1 VCVGQAMEAD
11 GRIYGVMVSIVQC
24 NGAGGLGASARL
36 SEPARLE
43 AATCCGAGAPTGTPR
58 PSLRAVMARG
68 SSAVACLSLFLS
80 LTVTGC
86 TSAPVSDT
94 SAAALR
100 LALDRER
107 LQAEADAA
115 VAITGRR
122 VCRQQRLGLA
132 ERETERG
139 VVVRDAQGQWRVR
152 TAAGAEVPAL
162 GAGWTICR

>member
-1 VCVGQAMEAD
+1 ME
-11 GRIYGVMVSIVQC
+11 VV
-24 NGAGGLGASARL
+24 SARVL
-36 SEPARLE
+36 ALL
-43 AATCCGAGAPTGTPR
+43 AA
-58 PSLRAVMARG
+58 
-68 SSAVACLSLFLS
+68 LSLA
-80 LTVTGC
+80 GC
-86 TSAPVSDT
+86 ASPSVPDAPDLNPAHSAT
-94 SAAALR
+94 AAR

-152 TAAGAEVPAL
+152 TAAGTEVPAL
-162 GAGWTICR
+162 SAGWVPCA

>member
-1 VCVGQAMEAD
+1 MDV
-11 GRIYGVMVSIVQC
+11 VSVRVL
-24 NGAGGLGASARL
+24 ALV
-36 SEPARLE
+36 
-43 AATCCGAGAPTGTPR
+43 AT
-58 PSLRAVMARG
+58 
-68 SSAVACLSLFLS
+68 LSLA
-80 LTVTGC
+80 GC
-86 TSAPVSDT
+86 ASPSAPD
-94 SAAALR
+94 ALDVNPATAR

-152 TAAGAEVPAL
+152 TAAGTDAPAL
-162 GAGWTICR
+162 GAGWAPCG

>member
-1 VCVGQAMEAD
+1 MCVGQAVEAD

-24 NGAGGLGASARL
+24 NGAGGLGASAHL
-36 SEPARLE
+36 TEPARLE
-43 AATCCGAGAPTGTPR
+43 AATCCGAGAPTGTPG

-68 SSAVACLSLFLS
+68 SSAVACLSLLLS
-80 LTVTGC
+80 LTITGC

-94 SAAALR
+94 SAAAR

-115 VAITGRR
+115 VSITGRR

-162 GAGWTICR
+162 GAGWMICR

>member
-1 VCVGQAMEAD
+1 M
-11 GRIYGVMVSIVQC
+11 
-24 NGAGGLGASARL
+24 SARVL
-36 SEPARLE
+36 TLL
-43 AATCCGAGAPTGTPR
+43 AA
-58 PSLRAVMARG
+58 
-68 SSAVACLSLFLS
+68 LSLA
-80 LTVTGC
+80 GC
-86 TSAPVSDT
+86 ASPSVPDSPDLNPAHPAHP
-94 SAAALR
+94 AAAR

-162 GAGWTICR
+162 GTGWTICR

>member
-1 VCVGQAMEAD
+1 
-11 GRIYGVMVSIVQC
+11 
-24 NGAGGLGASARL
+24 L
-36 SEPARLE
+36 
-43 AATCCGAGAPTGTPR
+43 
-58 PSLRAVMARG
+58 
-68 SSAVACLSLFLS
+68 LS
-80 LTVTGC
+80 LTITGC

-94 SAAALR
+94 SAAAR

-162 GAGWTICR
+162 GAGWVPCA